1 MINNMK
7 TKILLLSLALSIVA
21 IQAVAV
27 QVRVLP
33 DGRPA
38 EAVAVKME
46 TGLTQFLT
54 ELNEA
59 NAANRAVDLT
69 ALRLEEDVTY
79 AIEMLLENY
88 RITCPLEVI
97 SEVCLD
103 IKGGHQLR
111 NIPLMALSKAED
123 APNQPE
129 YQEAVVNFTEQGEI
143 SSFYFSLNQNLY
155 KRVIQSS
162 VEVTDVRRRQL
173 ILDYVERFR
182 TAYNQRDLGFL
193 RDIFSEDAL
202 IITGKVIK
210 RSQDGIPLPDKIV
223 YTKQNKKEYLD
234 HLAVIFKQ
242 AKYIKVSFDNIN
254 VVRHA
259 TEPDFYGVTLFQG
272 YATNTYS
279 DQGYVFLLWDFT
291 DEDAPLI
298 HVRTWQPDTFEGQP
312 LSKDKIVKL
321 EDFILD

>member
-1 MINNMK
+1 MK
-7 TKILLLSLALSIVA
+7 TKILLLSLALNVIA

-27 QVRVLP
+27 QIRLLP

-38 EAVAVKME
+38 EDVAVKIE
-46 TGLTQFLT
+46 TNLTNFLT
-54 ELNEA
+54 ELNNA
-59 NAANRAVDLT
+59 NTANRTADLS
-69 ALRLEEDVTY
+69 ALHLGEDVAY
-79 AIEMLLENY
+79 AIQMLLNNY
-88 RITCPLEVI
+88 LITCPTEVI
-97 SEVCLD
+97 NEICLG
-103 IKGGHQLR
+103 IKGGYQLR
-111 NIPLMALSKAED
+111 NIPLMVLSKAED
-123 APNQPE
+123 APHQPE
-129 YQEAVVNFTEQGEI
+129 YQEAVVNFTPQGEI
-143 SSFYFSLNQNLY
+143 NAFYFSLNQNLY

-182 TAYNQRDLGFL
+182 TAYNQRDLEFL
-193 RDIFSEDAL
+193 QDIFSDDAL
-202 IITGKVIK
+202 IITGKVVK
-210 RSQDGIPLPDKIV
+210 RSQDGIPLPSKIV
-223 YTKQNKKEYLD
+223 YTKRSKKEYLD
-234 HLAVIFKQ
+234 NLTVIFKQ
-242 AKYIKVSFDNIN
+242 AKYIKVSFDNIQ

-298 HVRTWQPDTFEGQP
+298 HVRTWQPDTFDGQP
-312 LSKDKIVKL
+312 LSMDKIVKL